1 MYKNFLKKLYEENK
15 SKVSYKNL
23 DHKLNLE
30 KYLQFVEYIDQIIQF
45 TTTDY
50 TTILPK
56 RLKLDD
62 DIDNLMSIWTKVLK
76 TMKDINYISIKDFL
90 TRLFKVST
98 DILKKIENSGSDKT
112 IIIINGPISKSSFWV
127 WFFIYPRFSN
137 IEVMSKPLENHERH
151 LKYAYIYLDDCIY
164 SGLQIGLYTKVHF
177 SSLNKEGNVKLFL
190 LVPFISDIAFRNIR
204 ERLNFDMEDIC
215 EISKET
221 IFLSTNYIGPEMFQQ
236 KILVENIK
244 NNLISLFIK
253 DGRKS
258 IKKFLYRILII
269 SKFLENYDK
278 LGEQLKTRTY
288 FQHKMAS
295 NLSTIQHIL
304 NHGVI
309 YSLREDIDF
318 TLEELLDPDYIYNL
332 TKYKIGSLISNCETY
347 DEKHSTDTDIEEI
360 YRCPPSF
367 YKSII
372 WTYDGQNLDRRKNIS
387 TIMEENI

>member
-30 KYLQFVEYIDQIIQF
+30 KYLQFIEYIDQIIQF

-98 DILKKIENSGSDKT
+98 DILKKIENSHSDKT

-137 IEVMSKPLENHERH
+137 IEVMSKPLEKHERN
-151 LKYAYIYLDDCIY
+151 LKYTYIYLDDCIY

-177 SSLNKEGNVKLFL
+177 SSLINEGNVKLFL

-221 IFLSTNYIGPEMFQQ
+221 IFLPTNYIGPEMFQQ
-236 KILVENIK
+236 KILMENIK

-309 YSLREDIDF
+309 YSFKEDIDF
-318 TLEELLDPDYIYNL
+318 SLEELLDPDYIYNL

-372 WTYDGQNLDRRKNIS
+372 WTYNGQNLDRRKNIS